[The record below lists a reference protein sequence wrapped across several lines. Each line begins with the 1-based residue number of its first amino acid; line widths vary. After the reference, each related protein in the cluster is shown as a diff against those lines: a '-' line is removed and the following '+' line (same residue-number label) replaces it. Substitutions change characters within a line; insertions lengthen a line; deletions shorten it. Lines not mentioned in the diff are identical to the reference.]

1 MKTFKVIIS
10 IVILAIALFLLR
22 GKLPM
27 EFVKNIFNN
36 EPIIDTITTIEYKYD
51 TINTESKVYIPK
63 WKDKVVVDVDSIFI
77 TQKEPIDTMSLLRD
91 YYTKYYYEDTIDV
104 DTFGY
109 IVMKDTVSKNKIEA
123 RQYVSNILI
132 PTKIVT
138 NNILVNKREIYLG
151 TGITGNK
158 NFMVLN
164 GEMLVRT
171 KKRKVYGVGIGLDNT
186 LSPTFTAK
194 IYWRIG
200 K

>member
-1 MKTFKVIIS
+1 MKTFKVIVS
-10 IVILAIALFLLR
+10 ILILAIALFLLR

-27 EFVKNIFNN
+27 AFVKNIFNN
-36 EPIIDTITTIEYKYD
+36 EPIIDTVTTIEYKYD
-51 TINTESKVYIPK
+51 TINTELKVYIPK
-63 WKDKVVVDVDSIFI
+63 WKDRVVVVVDSIFI
-77 TQKEPIDTMSLLRD
+77 IQKEPIDTMSLLRD
-91 YYTKYYYEDTIDV
+91 YYAKYYYEDTIDV

-151 TGITGNK
+151 TGITENK

>member
-36 EPIIDTITTIEYKYD
+36 EPIIDTITTVEYKYD
-51 TINTESKVYIPK
+51 TINTKSEVYIPK
-63 WKDKVVVDVDSIFI
+63 WKDRVVVDVDSIFI

-91 YYTKYYYEDTIDV
+91 YYAKYYYEDTIDV

-171 KKRKVYGVGIGLDNT
+171 KKRKAYGVGIGLDNN
-186 LSPTFTAK
+186 LSSNFTAK

>member
-1 MKTFKVIIS
+1 MKTFKVIVS
-10 IVILAIALFLLR
+10 IVILAIALFLFR

-36 EPIIDTITTIEYKYD
+36 EPIIDTVTTVEYKYD
-51 TINTESKVYIPK
+51 TINTKSEVYIPK
-63 WKDKVVVDVDSIFI
+63 WKDRVVVDVDSIFI

-91 YYTKYYYEDTIDV
+91 YYAKYYYEDTIDV

-109 IVMKDTVSKNKIEA
+109 IVMKDTVSRNKIEV

-171 KKRKVYGVGIGLDNT
+171 KKRKAYGMGIGLDNN

>member
-1 MKTFKVIIS
+1 MKTFKVIVS
-10 IVILAIALFLLR
+10 ILILAIALFLLR

-27 EFVKNIFNN
+27 AFVKNIFNN
-36 EPIIDTITTIEYKYD
+36 EPIIDTVTTIEYKYD
-51 TINTESKVYIPK
+51 TINTELKVYIPK
-63 WKDKVVVDVDSIFI
+63 WKDRVVVVVDSIFI
-77 TQKEPIDTMSLLRD
+77 IQKEPIDTMSLLRD

-151 TGITGNK
+151 TGITENK

-171 KKRKVYGVGIGLDNT
+171 KKRKAYGMGIGLDNN

-194 IYWRIG
+194 IYWSIG

>member
-1 MKTFKVIIS
+1 
-10 IVILAIALFLLR
+10 
-22 GKLPM
+22 
-27 EFVKNIFNN
+27 
-36 EPIIDTITTIEYKYD
+36 
-51 TINTESKVYIPK
+51 
-63 WKDKVVVDVDSIFI
+63 
-77 TQKEPIDTMSLLRD
+77 
-91 YYTKYYYEDTIDV
+91 
-104 DTFGY
+104 
-109 IVMKDTVSKNKIEA
+109 MKDTVSKNKIEA

>member
-1 MKTFKVIIS
+1 MKTFKVIVS
-10 IVILAIALFLLR
+10 ILILAIALFLLR

-27 EFVKNIFNN
+27 AFVKNIFNN
-36 EPIIDTITTIEYKYD
+36 EPIIDTVTAIEYKYD
-51 TINTESKVYIPK
+51 TINTELQVYIPK
-63 WKDKVVVDVDSIFI
+63 WKDRVVVVVDSIFI
-77 TQKEPIDTMSLLRD
+77 IQKEPIDTMSLLRD
-91 YYTKYYYEDTIDV
+91 YYTEYYYEDTIDV

-151 TGITGNK
+151 TGITENK

>member
-36 EPIIDTITTIEYKYD
+36 EPIIDTVTTVEYKYD
-51 TINTESKVYIPK
+51 TINTKSEVYIPK
-63 WKDKVVVDVDSIFI
+63 WKDRVVVDVDSIFI

-91 YYTKYYYEDTIDV
+91 YYAKYYYEDTIDV

-171 KKRKVYGVGIGLDNT
+171 KKRKAYGVGIGLDNN
-186 LSPTFTAK
+186 LSSNFTAK

>member
-1 MKTFKVIIS
+1 MKTFKVIVS
-10 IVILAIALFLLR
+10 IVILAIALFLFR

-36 EPIIDTITTIEYKYD
+36 EPIIDTVTTVEYKYD
-51 TINTESKVYIPK
+51 TINTKSEVYIPK
-63 WKDKVVVDVDSIFI
+63 WKDRVVVDVDSIFI
-77 TQKEPIDTMSLLRD
+77 TQKEPIDTMFLLRD
-91 YYTKYYYEDTIDV
+91 YYAKYYYEDTIDV

-109 IVMKDTVSKNKIEA
+109 IVMKDTVSRNKIEA

-138 NNILVNKREIYLG
+138 NTILVNKREIYLG
-151 TGITGNK
+151 TGITANK

-164 GEMLVRT
+164 GELLLKT
-171 KKRKVYGVGIGLDNT
+171 KKKKAYALGIGFDNNFTPNFTGKVYW
-186 LSPTFTAK
+186 K
-194 IYWRIG
+194 IS

>member
-1 MKTFKVIIS
+1 MKTFKVIVS
-10 IVILAIALFLLR
+10 ILILAIALFLLR

-27 EFVKNIFNN
+27 AFVKNIFNN
-36 EPIIDTITTIEYKYD
+36 EPIIDTVTTIEYKYD
-51 TINTESKVYIPK
+51 TINTELKVYIPK
-63 WKDKVVVDVDSIFI
+63 WKDRVVVVVDSIFI
-77 TQKEPIDTMSLLRD
+77 IQKEPIDTMSLLRD

-151 TGITGNK
+151 TGITENK